1 MSLVTGR
8 RRASNGG
15 LRPPIMA
22 PVCIA
27 IFFLAPFVITLLASL
42 RHGTEARLPPL
53 PPWPTTGIS
62 FDSYRSLDSFGAGI
76 WQHTVN
82 SLIVSVATVV
92 LTVAISLLAGYGF
105 SRYRFPFKNVFFVLI
120 IATLMIPFQ
129 SILTPLFIILAKL
142 GLNNSLFG
150 LTLVYVTLQLPFSVF
165 MMRNAFDAVP
175 KEIEEAARIDG
186 AQDMKLLVMV
196 LLPLVLPGVATVAIF
211 AFLNAWNEF
220 LAALVL
226 LSSNEKV
233 HAAGADDGGARRS
246 SRSHQLG
253 RGAGGRRRNDHPL
266 PHRLPASATLL
277 HARAH
282 GRRSEMTSQEKI
294 GWTTMTKLKRDRQFR
309 PLPVPNVDVH
319 GLFGDRQDAICD
331 STAETLLDRC
341 VEAGM
346 VRAIDVRSSRAPA
359 SSFRSGL
366 GRLDADVL
374 GQRPRQV
381 DRDGGLFALSRPT
394 RSPRGARR

>member
-8 RRASNGG
+8 PKNKQLRAQTAYHGTG
-15 LRPPIMA
+15 LI
-22 PVCIA
+22 IG
-27 IFFLAPFVITLLASL
+27 ILFLAPFVITLLASL

-82 SLIVSVATVV
+82 SLIVSLATVV

-186 AQDMKLLVMV
+186 AHDMKLLVLV
-196 LLPLVLPGVATVAIF
+196 LLPLVLPGVATLAIF

-226 LSSNEKV
+226 LSSNEKYTLPV
-233 HAAGADDGGARRS
+233 LMMAVRAGRLGAINWGAVQAGVAVMTIPCLIVFLLLQRYYMRGLMAGAV
-246 SRSHQLG
+246 
-253 RGAGGRRRNDHPL
+253 
-266 PHRLPASATLL
+266 
-277 HARAH
+277 
-282 GRRSEMTSQEKI
+282 K
-294 GWTTMTKLKRDRQFR
+294 
-309 PLPVPNVDVH
+309 
-319 GLFGDRQDAICD
+319 
-331 STAETLLDRC
+331 
-341 VEAGM
+341 
-346 VRAIDVRSSRAPA
+346 
-359 SSFRSGL
+359 
-366 GRLDADVL
+366 
-374 GQRPRQV
+374 
-381 DRDGGLFALSRPT
+381 
-394 RSPRGARR
+394 

>member
-8 RRASNGG
+8 KRSRVIRGQAAYHGTG
-15 LRPPIMA
+15 IA
-22 PVCIA
+22 IA

-53 PPWPTTGIS
+53 PPWPTNGIS

-76 WQHTVN
+76 WQHTLN

-92 LTVAISLLAGYGF
+92 LTVVISLLAGYGF
-105 SRYRFPFKNVFFVLI
+105 SRYRFPMKNVFFILI

-186 AQDMKLLVMV
+186 AHDLKLLVLV
-196 LLPLVLPGVATVAIF
+196 LLPLALPGVATVAIF

-226 LSSNEKV
+226 LSSNEKYTLPV
-233 HAAGADDGGARRS
+233 LMMAVRAGRLGAINWGAVQAGVAVMTIPCLIVFLLLQRYYMRGLMAGAV
-246 SRSHQLG
+246 
-253 RGAGGRRRNDHPL
+253 
-266 PHRLPASATLL
+266 
-277 HARAH
+277 
-282 GRRSEMTSQEKI
+282 K
-294 GWTTMTKLKRDRQFR
+294 
-309 PLPVPNVDVH
+309 
-319 GLFGDRQDAICD
+319 
-331 STAETLLDRC
+331 
-341 VEAGM
+341 
-346 VRAIDVRSSRAPA
+346 
-359 SSFRSGL
+359 
-366 GRLDADVL
+366 
-374 GQRPRQV
+374 
-381 DRDGGLFALSRPT
+381 
-394 RSPRGARR
+394 